1 MDNDPAGGG
10 EWSVAGGRGHAE
22 SPSSG
27 AADSA
32 LLKALTAA
40 VENRLRY
47 WEDELAKAALDDDN
61 DRAVLCEQFIREYT
75 PLVEVGSSSDAAAR
89 EAAEARCQAHQASGS
104 VRQS

>member
-1 MDNDPAGGG
+1 MDNDAAGGG
-10 EWSVAGGRGHAE
+10 EWSVARGHGHAE

-27 AADSA
+27 ASDSA

-89 EAAEARCQAHQASGS
+89 EAAEASCQAHQVSGS